1 MLNKFLLQKIDERF
15 RFFVFLMLKIDV
27 KKFRRI
33 ELNLNQKPQYSL
45 SHLTQRMFKIVDYL
59 EHFEASLL
67 NYLLLEKGLIR
78 GVDFEIFST
87 PYKKFILTAKPNR
100 KIEETLKILD
110 KIRFLSQTKNYA
122 AKILDEWQVKENL
135 KPGNVDEA
143 LYLGYE
149 ILKEKNKVL
158 VELCPKCGKR
168 SPNKVYE
175 RIDGENYVVYVRKL
189 CCGYIIRK
197 NVPIK
202 RKI

>member
-1 MLNKFLLQKIDERF
+1 
-15 RFFVFLMLKIDV
+15 MLKIDV

-87 PYKKFILTAKPNR
+87 PYKKFILIAKPNR

-189 CCGYIIRK
+189 CCGYVIRK